1 MNHESQQPP
10 HNDRETE
17 TSHHGTLGE
26 YMSTARGG
34 EGFSAPS
41 PADDDPR
48 ELSTDRAPVPD
59 DTPQIGL
66 DSEAQKS
73 VNQEDVTGG
82 TPTMNPGLT
91 TTTINPFGAIA
102 DALTPKVAVSYLR
115 VSTKR
120 QAERGDEAEG
130 FSIPAQRD
138 ANRKK
143 AQSLGAFIVKEFVD
157 RGESA
162 RSANRPELQR
172 MLEYIRE
179 NDVDYVIVHK
189 VDRLARNREDDVEIN
204 RALTDAGVTLVSTTE
219 SIDQSP
225 SGMLLHGIMASIAEF
240 YSRNLANEVV
250 KGMSQKARR
259 GGTIGR
265 APLGYRNTSQMGE
278 DGREARTVVLD
289 PERASLIRWAFE
301 EYAKGERGLKSIADE
316 LAARGLRT
324 LKTPN
329 VPSKVLDENGLQK
342 LLTKPYYTGVVT
354 FQGVTYPGRHPAII
368 DDETFQLV
376 QQVLASRRVG
386 ERRRTHDHYLKSTL
400 RCGICGSRLIVQMTR
415 NSKGT
420 LYPYFVCNGRF
431 GKKNGCELKAVLI
444 DETEVRAE
452 NHYAELARLI
462 TPEFRAKVE
471 AIIELEFRDSR
482 AEVDRALK
490 HLRSEREKL
499 EREQERVLQAH
510 YADAIPLDL
519 LKKEQDRIAYALREN
534 ARQVDKYTANLDAV
548 EGSMR
553 PALDLLEDCPKAYQL
568 APDHIRKLMNQ
579 VFFEH
584 ILVFNDGG
592 TKAEMLEPFATIT
605 SLEVQLAAEQ
615 HVASRQTAGN
625 TKSSTSP
632 KGRAALTINLPGPT
646 DPHPRVFSG
655 ICFGSNLL
663 VRLLHHYSKQLS
675 MPATE
680 VTSPGKLLVRARNDA
695 SKTTSP
701 PTAASPAKW
710 SRGGSKLRDHEIDRV
725 VELYEH
731 LESVREVARELGI
744 ARTTVGRYLALR
756 GIETRHHMSD
766 ADVKLA
772 VQQYEGG
779 QSSNEI
785 AQRLG
790 FDNHTVLSALRG
802 AGVRIRP
809 RYGH

>member
-1 MNHESQQPP
+1 MPRP
-10 HNDRETE
+10 DDND
-17 TSHHGTLGE
+17 LPK
-26 YMSTARGG
+26 
-34 EGFSAPS
+34 F
-41 PADDDPR
+41 
-48 ELSTDRAPVPD
+48 STDRPPMPEIPSD
-59 DTPQIGL
+59 FGL
-66 DSEAQKS
+66 DSSGEKS
-73 VNQEDVTGG
+73 VNQEDVIGG
-82 TPTMNPGLT
+82 TTNMNPALAAAN
-91 TTTINPFGAIA
+91 INPLGAIA

-120 QAERGDEAEG
+120 QAERGDDAEG

-204 RALTDAGVTLVSTTE
+204 RALTDAGVALVSTTE

-278 DGREARTVVLD
+278 DGREARTVILD
-289 PERASLIRWAFE
+289 PERAPLIRWAFE
-301 EYAKGERGLKSIADE
+301 EYAKGERGLKSIANE

-354 FQGVTYPGRHPAII
+354 FQGATYPGRHPAII

-420 LYPYFVCNGRF
+420 LYPYFICNGRF
-431 GKKNGCELKAVLI
+431 GKKNGCELKAVLV
-444 DETEVRAE
+444 DETEVRTE

-462 TPEFRAKVE
+462 TPDFRSKVE
-471 AIIELEFRDSR
+471 AMIELEFHDSR

-490 HLRSEREKL
+490 HLHSEREKL

-519 LKKEQDRIAYALREN
+519 LKKEQDRIASALREN
-534 ARQVDKYTANLDAV
+534 AHQVDRYTADLNQV
-548 EGSMR
+548 EGSMKL
-553 PALDLLEDCPKAYQL
+553 ALDLLENCPKAYQL

-584 ILVFNDGG
+584 ILVFNDGS

-605 SLEVQLAAEQ
+605 SPEVRLATEQ
-615 HVASRQTAGN
+615 HVAQSTTAGN
-625 TKSSTSP
+625 TKSGTSP
-632 KGRAALTINLPGPT
+632 KGRAALAISSSGPT
-646 DPHPRVFSG
+646 DSRPRAFSG

-663 VRLLHHYSKQLS
+663 VPLEGL
-675 MPATE
+675 E
-680 VTSPGKLLVRARNDA
+680 
-695 SKTTSP
+695 P
-701 PTAASPAKW
+701 PTVSLGRNC
-710 SRGGSKLRDHEIDRV
+710 SSI
-725 VELYEH
+725 ELQ
-731 LESVREVARELGI
+731 R
-744 ARTTVGRYLALR
+744 LALR
-756 GIETRHHMSD
+756 
-766 ADVKLA
+766 V
-772 VQQYEGG
+772 
-779 QSSNEI
+779 
-785 AQRLG
+785 
-790 FDNHTVLSALRG
+790 
-802 AGVRIRP
+802 
-809 RYGH
+809 